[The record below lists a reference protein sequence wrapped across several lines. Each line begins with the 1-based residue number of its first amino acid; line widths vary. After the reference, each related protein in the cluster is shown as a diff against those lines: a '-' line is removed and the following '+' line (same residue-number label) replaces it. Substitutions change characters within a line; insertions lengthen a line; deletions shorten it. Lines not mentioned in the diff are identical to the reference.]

1 MATTTFQETDGRRT
15 DLEIGNPEWSRLT
28 DEEIDSILKARIAAY
43 EAPIEARGGKRPK
56 REGYVL
62 ERIATIGNLRDA
74 DAKAQDGKVKKNRYI
89 RRHNNHAED
98 DLRRLQRMILTLG
111 FPPPR
116 WKSDIIKTDT
126 GKVREIVKRN
136 YYPWRIL
143 EHAIMNIVMPIILKH
158 LITDTVACIK
168 GKGLHFGVKRLKKMM
183 RLNPDLRWF
192 WKCDYKKYY
201 QSIPHEGIEGT
212 LRERIKDENFFLMLR
227 LVLFTYS
234 SGADIETMLE
244 DEERDKERYANWLVH
259 KSAVRR
265 IHGKRHRSCHERGDS
280 SKVLSEVLR

>member
-15 DLEIGNPEWSRLT
+15 DLKIGSPEWSSLT

-62 ERIATIGNLRDA
+62 ERIATIENLRDA
-74 DAKAQDGKVKKNRYI
+74 DAKAQDGKVKVNRYI
-89 RRHNNHAED
+89 RRHNNHAEK
-98 DLRRLQRMILTLG
+98 DLRNLQRMILTLG
-111 FPPPR
+111 FPPPK
-116 WKSDIIKTDT
+116 WKSDKIKTDA

-136 YYPWRIL
+136 YFPWRIL

-158 LITDTVACIK
+158 LIIDTVACIK

-183 RLNPDLRWF
+183 RLHPELKWF

-201 QSIPHEGIEGT
+201 QSVPHDEIEGT
-212 LRERIKDENFFLMLR
+212 LRERIKDENFSLMLR
-227 LVLFTYS
+227 LALFSYS
-234 SGADIETMLE
+234 TGEDIEIILE
-244 DEERDKERYANWLVH
+244 DEERNKERHANWLIH

-265 IHGKRHRSCHERGDS
+265 VHGKRHRPRDERGAS
-280 SKVLSEVLR
+280 CKVLSEVL